1 MNTKENRLI
10 KWIYKIGIDILI
22 INVILLIIGVIF
34 GVYIVNEMFEIKII
48 PSGFERSEILNYYG
62 VVISLIITFLG
73 IVISAIITFVV
84 LKSTIENNNE
94 SLNKQIE
101 TQKDIMKKQ
110 FYFEAK
116 QRHIINAENQI
127 RDAILYFCSMDDR
140 ILYIFDDDIVNKN
153 LDDFKCDNIDT
164 YFRLDYLKHCKKL
177 SNIIRELK
185 MKIECVYLYF
195 PILVKDSANKDNY
208 YNLVNES
215 YTKIDNILRKM
226 YDDMVKLLD
235 KCKIDEKDNVLKSNL
250 QNKQFSEKYIEF
262 KNSIKENYSSEINK
276 IIKNEGIYIRD
287 NFFNYF
293 ESLNQSY
300 IDEIEN
306 KY

>member
-1 MNTKENRLI
+1 MNTKESRLI
-10 KWIYKIGIDILI
+10 RQIYKIGMIILI
-22 INVILLIIGVIF
+22 ITITLLFIGIILGSH
-34 GVYIVNEMFEIKII
+34 IVDLMFNMNFI
-48 PSGFERSEILNYYG
+48 PLGYTRGEILSYYG
-62 VVISLIITFLG
+62 VVITGIITMIAL
-73 IVISAIITFVV
+73 VV
-84 LKSTIENNNE
+84 TIKSN
-94 SLNKQIE
+94 S
-101 TQKDIMKKQ
+101 KDRKKQ
-110 FYFEAK
+110 FYFEVK
-116 QRHIINAENQI
+116 HRHIINTENQI
-127 RDAILYFCSMDDR
+127 KEAILYFCSVNDR
-140 ILYIFDDDIVNKN
+140 IIHIFDDDIINKN

-293 ESLNQSY
+293 ESLNQCY
-300 IDEIEN
+300 IDEIGN

>member
-1 MNTKENRLI
+1 
-10 KWIYKIGIDILI
+10 
-22 INVILLIIGVIF
+22 
-34 GVYIVNEMFEIKII
+34 
-48 PSGFERSEILNYYG
+48 
-62 VVISLIITFLG
+62 
-73 IVISAIITFVV
+73 
-84 LKSTIENNNE
+84 
-94 SLNKQIE
+94 
-101 TQKDIMKKQ
+101 
-110 FYFEAK
+110 
-116 QRHIINAENQI
+116 
-127 RDAILYFCSMDDR
+127 MDDR